1 MKQTTMICRALAA
14 LLVLAMVCGLCACG
28 SDDAPVTPSGDYEQ
42 VAEEFLEAYYLRDYV
57 KQYSLMFFNARQQRE
72 DNLIKQEGSAEAF
85 FAFAQKQA
93 KDEHDL
99 DVNIQSFDD
108 YFNAYHQFYLASAKD
123 VYGTYTM
130 EVKTTAAKKL
140 EGSILTEF
148 INKQLGAIDEKYV
161 DEAAYRAITDAY
173 LLTVNITIDGE
184 KKDYNE
190 NYLVYMVYHNNQW
203 WVAEHST

>member
-1 MKQTTMICRALAA
+1 MYPTTTIRRIFAAILALAMA
-14 LLVLAMVCGLCACG
+14 CGLCACG
-28 SDDAPVTPSGDYEQ
+28 GDTPVTPSGDYTQ

-57 KQYSLMFFNARQQRE
+57 KQYSLMFFDARQRRE
-72 DNLIKQEGSAEAF
+72 DALIQQEGSAEAF
-85 FAFAQKQA
+85 FTYAQKQA
-93 KDEHDL
+93 KDEHNL

-123 VYGTYTM
+123 VYGDYTM
-130 EVKTTAAKKL
+130 NVDTTAVKKL
-140 EGSILTEF
+140 EGAILTEF

-173 LLTVNITIDGE
+173 LLTVNLTIDGE

-190 NYLVYMVYHNNQW
+190 NYLVYMVYHDGQW
-203 WVAEHST
+203 WVAEHSA